1 MKRFALIAL
10 LAATA
15 AAGANAQTFIDYARV
30 RSVEPQFESIQ
41 VPRNVCT
48 NEVINETRPV
58 SGGEHQYGGAVV
70 GGLAGALLGNQVGGG
85 SGRSAATALGA
96 VLGTVTGDRINNRD
110 QVARYENVPRE
121 VQTCRT
127 LNEVQTRPAGFRV
140 SYDYRGQAYSTVLP
154 RDPGPN
160 MQVRV
165 SVEPVVQ

>member
-15 AAGANAQTFIDYARV
+15 AAGANAQTFIDNARV
-30 RSVEPQFESIQ
+30 RSVEPQFETVQ

-58 SGGEHQYGGAVV
+58 GGERQYGGAVI
-70 GGLAGALLGNQVGGG
+70 GGVAGAILGNQVGRG
-85 SGRSAATALGA
+85 SGRAVATGLGA
-96 VLGTVTGDRINNRD
+96 VVGALAGDRINNRD
-110 QVARYENVPRE
+110 QVERYENVPRE

-127 LNEVQTRPAGFRV
+127 VNEVQQRPAGFRV
-140 SYDYRGQAYSTVLP
+140 SYDYRGQQYVTMMPNA
-154 RDPGPN
+154 PGPN

>member
-30 RSVEPQFESIQ
+30 RSVDPQFETIQ

-48 NEVINETRPV
+48 NEVFNETRAI
-58 SGGEHQYGGAVV
+58 GGERQYGGAVI
-70 GGLAGALLGNQVGGG
+70 GGLAGGVLGNQVGRG
-85 SGRSAATALGA
+85 SGRSAATALGV
-96 VLGTVTGDRINNRD
+96 VLGAVAGDRIGNRN
-110 QVARYENVPRE
+110 QFERYENVPRE

-127 LNEVQTRPAGFRV
+127 VNDVQQRPAGFRV
-140 SYDYRGQAYSTVLP
+140 SYDYRGQQYTTVLP
-154 RDPGPN
+154 NNPGPN
-160 MQVRV
+160 LQVRV